1 VFLVLPAFAAE
12 STFVGADAAGQAFDK
27 PVSHLAASLGGA
39 FTSGNTRTYTLN
51 ATLTGDHRWHA
62 NKVGADMGAN
72 LGRSVIDADADGHID
87 PEERDAGWT
96 ETARKAW
103 VDARYDRY
111 VGKRDSLYTL
121 GGALV
126 DPFAGYDSR
135 SHVQLGYSRVLVQ
148 GKALGLVAEL
158 GADGA
163 YEDFVEG
170 VEPPSAWVLSVR
182 AMVGTSYA
190 FNTAVSFTD
199 KLELYENVLTPVDIR
214 VLNGAQLT
222 SKLADRFS
230 LSLTHSLTFDN
241 QPVEGYQ
248 KLDHTVTVAF
258 VASIL

>member
-1 VFLVLPAFAAE
+1 VALAAD
-12 STFVGADAAGQAFDK
+12 STFVGADAAGQAFEE

-51 ATLTGDHRWHA
+51 ATLRGDHRWKA
-62 NKVGADMGAN
+62 NKVGADLGAN
-72 LGRSVIDADADGHID
+72 LGRSVIDSDGDGHID

-111 VGKRDSLYTL
+111 VGKKDSLYAL
-121 GGALV
+121 GGTMV
-126 DPFAGYDSR
+126 DPFAGYDTR
-135 SHVQLGYSRVLVQ
+135 SHLQLGYSRVLVQ
-148 GKALGLVAEL
+148 GKSLGLVAEL

-163 YEDFVEG
+163 FEDFVDG
-170 VEPPSAWVLSVR
+170 VDPPSAWVLSVR
-182 AMVGTSYA
+182 GMVGTSYT
-190 FNTAVSFTD
+190 FSPSVSFTD
-199 KLELYENVLTPVDIR
+199 KLELYENVLTPVDLR
-214 VLNGAQLT
+214 VLNGAQLV

-230 LSLTHSLTFDN
+230 LSLTHTLTFDN

-248 KLDHTVTVAF
+248 TLDHTVTVAF